1 MSALGLAAQERGRS
15 KTRGLRQ
22 ANTPSR
28 LNAKHNAF
36 LMECDIGLYI
46 RLPTP
51 LELSLEVDA
60 SQDNAWRS
68 AFELQ
73 CYVFA
78 SRTVFNPIAESHELG
93 LTLVRLG
100 PRQAFQTIHGGGRD
114 CAWDLSLTVD
124 HRKQHDHP
132 VKFIAN
138 KATTSEGHLTYS
150 LNRCSFSPR
159 KVEHKRAARTAFI
172 QPSLA
177 SRSKSSNI
185 AATRSR

>member
-1 MSALGLAAQERGRS
+1 MDTNWSGVKVCRPPPCRCPLWDLAAQERGRS
-15 KTRGLRQ
+15 KL
-22 ANTPSR
+22 AFAKPNTPSR

-78 SRTVFNPIAESHELG
+78 SRTVFNPIAESHEI
-93 LTLVRLG
+93 G
-100 PRQAFQTIHGGGRD
+100 PHARS
-114 CAWDLSLTVD
+114 AWTAPVLP
-124 HRKQHDHP
+124 DHP
-132 VKFIAN
+132 W
-138 KATTSEGHLTYS
+138 
-150 LNRCSFSPR
+150 R
-159 KVEHKRAARTAFI
+159 
-172 QPSLA
+172 
-177 SRSKSSNI
+177 
-185 AATRSR
+185 RSRLRMGFLFDRRPSKTA